1 MLLIKIGGGDTINL
15 DGIARDLSTIEGPK
29 VVVHGANALRDR
41 LAERLGVEKRT
52 LTSVSG
58 YTSVYSD
65 RELIDVML
73 MAYAGLRNKR
83 IVESLQG
90 HGVNAVGLTGL
101 DGAMVRGM
109 RNIGDPRARGGAGR
123 SSSATSRAS
132 RWR

>member
-15 DGIARDLSTIEGPK
+15 EGIARDLLTIEGPK
-29 VVVHGANALRDR
+29 VIVHGANALRDR
-41 LAERLGVEKRT
+41 LAARLGVEKRT

-58 YTSVYSD
+58 YASVYSD
-65 RELIDVML
+65 KELIDVML

-83 IVESLQG
+83 IVESLQAR
-90 HGVNAVGLTGL
+90 GVNAVGR
-101 DGAMVRGM
+101 GAR
-109 RNIGDPRARGGAGR
+109 R